1 MFQILRKN
9 DILSATTEHVPETLV
24 SEAIRKEAVTWGNDL
39 VDFVTTENIYIDK
52 VLGT

>member
-1 MFQILRKN
+1 MFQIFRRN
-9 DILSATTEHVPETLV
+9 DILRATTEHVPETLV
-24 SEAIRKEAVTWGNDL
+24 SEAVRKEAATWDNDL